1 MSYKQII
8 TAAILL
14 APLPPVAAKSLK
26 SSLRGCGEIKSN
38 EQRLVCFDKLL
49 ESENHKT
56 DANDQSPAP
65 IADDFGLATPQE
77 EPEANVRHSVVITSC
92 ESSTSSKRLFF
103 HLDNGQV
110 WRQKNVKWLSKR
122 DCQSNGVI
130 RKDFFG
136 FTLFIEAMN
145 KSIRVSRTR

>member
-8 TAAILL
+8 TAAILF
-14 APLPPVAAKSLK
+14 AVLPPVDAKSLK
-26 SSLRGCGEIKSN
+26 SSLRNCGEIESS

-49 ESENHKT
+49 ESKTHETNENG
-56 DANDQSPAP
+56 QSPPP
-65 IADDFGLATPQE
+65 ITDEFGLAKQE
-77 EPEANVRHSVVITSC
+77 EAEPNVDHSVVITSC
-92 ESSTSSKRLFF
+92 ESSSSANRLFF
-103 HLDNGQV
+103 YLDNGQV

-130 RKDFFG
+130 REDFFG

-145 KSIRVSRTR
+145 KSVRVSRVR

>member
-1 MSYKQII
+1 MPYKQII

-14 APLPPVAAKSLK
+14 EALSPVAAKSLK
-26 SSLRGCGEIKSN
+26 SSLRDCGEIKSN

-65 IADDFGLATPQE
+65 ITDDFGLATPQE
-77 EPEANVRHSVVITSC
+77 EPEANARHSVVITSC

-103 HLDNGQV
+103 HLDNG
-110 WRQKNVKWLSKR
+110 
-122 DCQSNGVI
+122 
-130 RKDFFG
+130 
-136 FTLFIEAMN
+136 
-145 KSIRVSRTR
+145 

>member
-8 TAAILL
+8 TAAILF
-14 APLPPVAAKSLK
+14 AVLPPVAAKSLK
-26 SSLRGCGEIKSN
+26 SSLRDCGEIESS

-49 ESENHKT
+49 ESKNHET
-56 DANDQSPAP
+56 NENDQPPAP
-65 IADDFGLATPQE
+65 ITDDFGLATPQE

-92 ESSTSSKRLFF
+92 ESSSSANRLFF
-103 HLDNGQV
+103 YLDNGQV
-110 WRQKNVKWLSKR
+110 WRQKNVKWMSKR

-130 RKDFFG
+130 REDFFG

-145 KSIRVSRTR
+145 KSVRVSRVR

>member
-8 TAAILL
+8 TAAILF
-14 APLPPVAAKSLK
+14 AVLPPVAAKSLK
-26 SSLRGCGEIKSN
+26 SSLRNCGEIESS

-49 ESENHKT
+49 ESKT
-56 DANDQSPAP
+56 HETNENDQSPPP
-65 IADDFGLATPQE
+65 ITDEFGLAKQE
-77 EPEANVRHSVVITSC
+77 EAEPNVDHSVVITSC
-92 ESSTSSKRLFF
+92 KSSSSANRLFF
-103 HLDNGQV
+103 YLDNGQV

-130 RKDFFG
+130 REDFFG

-145 KSIRVSRTR
+145 KSVRVSRVR